1 MISQIENVRE
11 AENCVEDEVELNLL
25 LEEVERIISMLPPA
39 RQKVYRLKHIE
50 HLSQKEIASLLGISE
65 NTVESHLKQ
74 STKFLSQML
83 RANRGDLLN
92 GIALLL
98 YPIFSFLF

>member
-1 MISQIENVRE
+1 MISQIENVRV

-65 NTVESHLKQ
+65 TRWRV
-74 STKFLSQML
+74 
-83 RANRGDLLN
+83 
-92 GIALLL
+92 I
-98 YPIFSFLF
+98 